1 MEQSLLGLSGKV
13 ALVTGGAA
21 GIGRGCAMM
30 LARAG
35 CNIAIADLDKK
46 GAEKTAREIHGMARR
61 SAAVEVDVRKPES
74 IAKMLEETVK
84 ALGRLDICINN
95 VGGLTGHRPTAF
107 LDATPAF
114 FEDVINNN
122 LRATY
127 WCCHAEAKSFIA
139 RGVGGSI
146 INISSLAGIRAVQGL
161 SPYGAAKAGIIN
173 LTQNLA
179 LELAPYGIRVNAIAP
194 ATTGT
199 EKMTERMAKGDFKAV
214 EEANPM
220 KRLASPEDMGGA
232 AVYLASALASYVT
245 GHTIVVDGGVSLTTP
260 RPAP

>member
-13 ALVTGGAA
+13 ALITGGAA
-21 GIGRGCAMM
+21 GIGRGCAVM

-35 CNIAIADLDKK
+35 CNIAIADVDKR
-46 GAEKTAREIHGMARR
+46 GAEKTAREIHGMTRR
-61 SAAVEVDVRKPES
+61 ATAIEVDVRKAES
-74 IAKMLEETVK
+74 IAKMLDDAVK

-95 VGGLTGHRPTAF
+95 VGSMAGHRPTPF
-107 LDATPAF
+107 LDATSAF
-114 FEDVINNN
+114 FEDVIANN

-139 RGVGGSI
+139 RGVRGSI
-146 INISSLAGIRAVQGL
+146 INISSLAGIRAVKGL

-179 LELAPYGIRVNAIAP
+179 LELAPHGIRVNAIAP

-199 EKMTERMAKGDFKAV
+199 EKMTERMAQGAFRPV
-214 EEANPM
+214 EEANPL
-220 KRLASPEDMGGA
+220 KRLGTPEDMGGA
-232 AVYLASALASYVT
+232 AVFLASALAGYVT